1 MRVNNKDIFDK
12 IMLLPGL
19 KVFYPIYS
27 KYREEILY
35 LLFGG
40 FTFVINIISFGMGI
54 YFLGINE
61 LLSNIIAWILSVLF
75 AYITNTKWVFKKE
88 ISKISDFIV
97 QIVQFFIG
105 RVFTLIIEEVFLVVF
120 ITIMGRNA
128 LIIKIIAQI
137 LVIIGNYIISKKWV
151 YRN

>member
-97 QIVQFFIG
+97 QIVQFFVG
-105 RVFTLIIEEVFLVVF
+105 RIFTLIMEEVFLVIF
-120 ITIMGRNA
+120 IILMNQNA
-128 LIIKIIAQI
+128 FVIKVIAQV